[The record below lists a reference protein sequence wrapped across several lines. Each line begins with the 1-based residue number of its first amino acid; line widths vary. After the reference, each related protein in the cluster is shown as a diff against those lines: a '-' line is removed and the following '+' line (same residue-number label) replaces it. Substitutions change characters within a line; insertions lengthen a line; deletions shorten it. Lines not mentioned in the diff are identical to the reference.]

1 MMTRVTGQMQPG
13 SYNDI
18 LRQTEQ
24 EGRQPANTVYQPP
37 PQQPPPMQQPPAYP
51 PQQYAPPQYGQ
62 QQQQQQQMPEGFYP
76 AEGQQG
82 NFAAGMGP
90 WAGMPGAQ
98 SAFEAAPVGPAG
110 QPQLVE
116 DWGNMS
122 VPSAPAPASDR
133 RFWSKYRDWIIVA
146 AIVFVLL
153 FYGLPQARRY
163 LPAIFSGSNSFATSS
178 LLALLAG
185 CMYHTSDPILPK

>member
-51 PQQYAPPQYGQ
+51 PQQYPPQQYPP
-62 QQQQQQQMPEGFYP
+62 QQQQMPEGYYP
-76 AEGQQG
+76 ADGQPP

-90 WAGMPGAQ
+90 WAGLPGAQ
-98 SAFEAAPVGPAG
+98 SAFEAAPVGSGG
-110 QPQLVE
+110 QPQMVE

-122 VPSAPAPASDR
+122 MPSAPAPASDR
-133 RFWSKYRDWIIVA
+133 RFWSKYRDWILVA
-146 AIVFVLL
+146 IIVFVLL

-163 LPAIFSGSNSFATSS
+163 LPTVFGGSNSFATSS
-178 LLALLAG
+178 LLALVAG
-185 CMYHTSDPILPK
+185 CTYHASSPVLPR